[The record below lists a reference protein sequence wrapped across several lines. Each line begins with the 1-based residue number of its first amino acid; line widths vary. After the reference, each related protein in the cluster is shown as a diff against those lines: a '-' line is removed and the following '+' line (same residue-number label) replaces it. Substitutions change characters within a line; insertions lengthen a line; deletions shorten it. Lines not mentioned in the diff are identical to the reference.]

1 MMCKGCRHKILD
13 YHEMIIDINSFNN
26 LGGANF
32 WHGDCFVKM
41 ILKEYKDGD
50 VK

>member
-1 MMCKGCRHKILD
+1 MKCKGCRHKILD
-13 YHEMIIDINSFNN
+13 YHEMIIDINSFDN